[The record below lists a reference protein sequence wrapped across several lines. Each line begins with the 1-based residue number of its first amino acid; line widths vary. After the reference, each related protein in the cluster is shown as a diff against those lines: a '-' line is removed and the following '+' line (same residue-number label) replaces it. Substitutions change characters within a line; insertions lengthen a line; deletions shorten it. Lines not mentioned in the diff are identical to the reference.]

1 MKTALIIRQAQ
12 LEDLDSS
19 YAIEI
24 TCFPADEAASKDN
37 MRTRLTSFPQGYLV
51 AELDN
56 ILVGHINSGATDK
69 DDISDEALKA
79 MIGHD
84 ADGENLVVFSVAVHP
99 DYQRQGIA
107 SALMGAYIRLAKQM
121 NKSTVLLLCKE
132 NLVNFYNNLGFENRG
147 RSASTHGGA
156 VWYEMCLRLA
166 V

>member
-1 MKTALIIRQAQ
+1 MTLIIRQAQ
-12 LEDLDSS
+12 LNDLDSS

-24 TCFPADEAASKDN
+24 ACFPADEAASKDN
-37 MRTRLTSFPQGYLV
+37 MRTRLTSFPQGYIV

-107 SALMGAYIRLAKQM
+107 SALMRAYIRLAKQM

-132 NLVNFYNNLGFENRG
+132 NLVNFYSNLGFESRG